1 MNVNKPLITT
11 VNGTID
17 PDEAGIVDAHNH
29 VWINKVPG
37 VPASSPVLNNFDSIT
52 AELSDFRIAGGGSIV
67 DCQPGGCGR
76 DGNVLRRLAV
86 FSGVNLIA
94 CTGYHLRKYYP
105 DGFWLFKSTA
115 EAASQFF
122 IRELDEHLFETRE
135 GKEQVRAGF
144 IKIAFE
150 ESLEQSPV
158 HLVEAAVAASLAT
171 GAAIQAHTERGLDA
185 EKIIQYLLGFG
196 LPPSRL
202 IISHIDKRPD
212 LGLHSSLVQ
221 AGILLEYDTFYR
233 PKYQPEKNLWPL
245 IRSMVEAGL
254 EEGITLATDMAEPQ
268 FWIHMGGGP
277 GLTGLINQ
285 IIPGLVKIGLD
296 ENSIQK
302 LTEKNIAQR
311 LAMNSLLLHRRKKQ
325 PK

>member
-1 MNVNKPLITT
+1 MSVQKPLITT
-11 VNGTID
+11 VSGTID

-29 VWINKVPG
+29 VWIDKVPG
-37 VPASSPVLNNFDSIT
+37 VRASSPVLNNFASIS
-52 AELSDFRIAGGGSIV
+52 AELNDYKIAGGGSIV

-76 DGNVLRRLAV
+76 EGNILRKLAV
-86 FSGVNLIA
+86 SSGVNLIA

-105 DGFWLFKSTA
+105 DDFWLFKSTA

-122 IRELDEHLFETRE
+122 IRELDENLLETEE
-135 GKEQVRAGF
+135 GPGEVRAGF

-171 GAAIQAHTERGLDA
+171 GAAIQAHTERGLDV
-185 EKIIQYLLGFG
+185 EKITQCLLGFG
-196 LPPSRL
+196 LPPARL

-212 LGLHSSLVQ
+212 VGLHSSLVQ

-233 PKYQPEKNLWPL
+233 PKYQPDKNLWPL

-254 EEGITLATDMAEPQ
+254 EEGVALATDMAETQ
-268 FWIHMGGGP
+268 FWVRMGGGP
-277 GLTGLINQ
+277 GLTGMIQ
-285 IIPGLVKIGLD
+285 QVIPGLEKMGLD
-296 ENSIQK
+296 EKSIQK
-302 LTEKNIAQR
+302 LTGKNIAQR
-311 LAMNSLLLHRRKKQ
+311 LAMN
-325 PK
+325 

>member
-1 MNVNKPLITT
+1 MNVNRPLITT
-11 VNGTID
+11 VSGTID

-29 VWINKVPG
+29 VWIDKVPG
-37 VPASSPVLNNFDSIT
+37 VRASSPVLNNFTSIS
-52 AELSDFRIAGGGSIV
+52 AELSDYKIAGGGSIV

-76 DGNVLRRLAV
+76 NGNVLRRLADS
-86 FSGVNLIA
+86 SGVNLIA

-105 DGFWLFKSTA
+105 EDFWLFKSSV

-122 IRELDEHLFETRE
+122 IRELNENLLETKE
-135 GKEQVRAGF
+135 GPVQVRAGF

-171 GAAIQAHTERGLDA
+171 EAAIQAHTERGLNV
-185 EKIIQYLLGFG
+185 EKITQCLLGFG
-196 LPPSRL
+196 LHPSRL

-212 LGLHSSLVQ
+212 LGLHSNLVQ

-233 PKYQPEKNLWPL
+233 PKYQPDKNLWPL

-268 FWIHMGGGP
+268 FWMRMGGGP
-277 GLTGLINQ
+277 GLTGLIHQ
-285 IIPGLVKIGLD
+285 IIPGLEKIGLD
-296 ENSIQK
+296 EKSIQK
-302 LTEKNIAQR
+302 LTGKNIAQR
-311 LAMNSLLLHRRKKQ
+311 LALN
-325 PK
+325 